1 MFSQLNGE
9 RRGVFVA
16 HETGCVIKGSWRIR
30 AHYTRARAVSIN
42 NPRLGKNSDV
52 RVRVIGLPRYHKNVM
67 MGVMS
72 HRWGW
77 AALIPAI
84 FAAIFPAA
92 AFAQWLSYP
101 TPNVPRTPDGQPNLG
116 EPSAS
121 RSTTCSMR
129 RRF

>member
-1 MFSQLNGE
+1 
-9 RRGVFVA
+9 
-16 HETGCVIKGSWRIR
+16 
-30 AHYTRARAVSIN
+30 
-42 NPRLGKNSDV
+42 
-52 RVRVIGLPRYHKNVM
+52 M

-101 TPNVPRTPDGQPNLG
+101 TPNVPPAQAFLTGG
-116 EPSAS
+116 TS
-121 RSTTCSMR
+121 
-129 RRF
+129 